1 MSFDEWMGE
10 QGIARSTGRK
20 WMQNYRAIIACDL
33 PHDILDRIR
42 WTKLNLIVSRLEP
55 GNDEN
60 NSAWVERA
68 EKSTRRDLEE
78 TVKAA
83 QGKPKPVELKI
94 CVSEIQIP
102 VDQHKAYFDKLAKF
116 KTATGAAND
125 SEAVLKLVDQADA
138 LLEGFRPGVMQRLG
152 LDHATLADRYPKLI
166 YCSISGFGNTG
177 PDAAKGGFDLVAQ
190 GVSGLM
196 SITGEA
202 DGEPQ
207 KVGIAVSDIG
217 AGMWAAFAVMTALHH
232 RERTGE
238 GQYIDISMLDAQ
250 IAWLTYQAAYYFANN
265 EPPKR
270 LGAAHPTL
278 VPYQAFMS
286 QDGKYVNVAVGSER
300 IWERFCKGIDRADLK
315 TNPEFTLNGDR
326 VRNRATL
333 VPLLQEYFL
342 TKPASHWVDV
352 LQAVNV
358 PAGPINDLADVF
370 SDPQVLH
377 RQMLLE
383 MPHPTLKSIKQTG
396 LPLKFSVT
404 PGGLDRHPPLLGEHN
419 QEILKDLGYS
429 AAAVER
435 LAEKSII

>member
-1 MSFDEWMGE
+1 MKALQDIRVLDLTRALAGPFCTLMLGDYGADVVKIELPG
-10 QGIARSTGRK
+10 TG
-20 WMQNYRAIIACDL
+20 D
-33 PHDILDRIR
+33 D
-42 WTKLNLIVSRLEP
+42 
-55 GNDEN
+55 
-60 NSAWVERA
+60 
-68 EKSTRRDLEE
+68 TRRWGPPFIGEE
-78 TVKAA
+78 
-83 QGKPKPVELKI
+83 
-94 CVSEIQIP
+94 S
-102 VDQHKAYFDKLAKF
+102 AYFLSINRNKRSLTLNF
-116 KTATGAAND
+116 KEP
-125 SEAVLKLVDQADA
+125 EAVEIFLRLVEKADVVV
-138 LLEGFRPGVMQRLG
+138 ENFTPGVMGRFG
-152 LDHATLADRYPKLI
+152 LDYPAVKSANPQI
-166 YCSISGFGNTG
+166 VYCSISGFGQDG
-177 PDAAKGGFDLVAQ
+177 PYQNRPAYDQIMQ

-217 AGMWAAFAVMTALHH
+217 AGMWAAFAIMTALHH
-232 RERTGE
+232 RDRTGE

-250 IAWLTYQAAYYFANN
+250 IAWLTYQAAYYFAND
-265 EPPKR
+265 EPPQR

-300 IWERFCKGIDRADLK
+300 IWERFCEGIDWADLR
-315 TNPEFTLNGDR
+315 TNPEFALNGDR

-342 TKPASHWVDV
+342 TKPSSHWVEV

-370 SDPQVLH
+370 GDPQVLH
-377 RQMLLE
+377 RKMLLE

-419 QEILKDLGYS
+419 REILKDLGYS
-429 AAAVER
+429 AADVEK
-435 LAEKSII
+435 LAENSII

>member
-1 MSFDEWMGE
+1 MKALQDVRVLDLTRALAGPFCTLMLGDYGADVVKIELPGTGDDTRSWGPPFIGE
-10 QGIARSTGRK
+10 ES
-20 WMQNYRAIIACDL
+20 
-33 PHDILDRIR
+33 
-42 WTKLNLIVSRLEP
+42 
-55 GNDEN
+55 
-60 NSAWVERA
+60 
-68 EKSTRRDLEE
+68 
-78 TVKAA
+78 
-83 QGKPKPVELKI
+83 
-94 CVSEIQIP
+94 
-102 VDQHKAYFDKLAKF
+102 AYFLSINRNKRSLTLNF
-116 KTATGAAND
+116 KEP
-125 SEAVLKLVDQADA
+125 EAIKIFFQLVQKADVVV
-138 LLEGFRPGVMQRLG
+138 ENFTPGVMGRFG
-152 LDHATLADRYPKLI
+152 LDYQAVKSANAQI
-166 YCSISGFGNTG
+166 VYCSISGFGQDG
-177 PDAAKGGFDLVAQ
+177 PYQNRPAYDQIMQ

-315 TNPEFTLNGDR
+315 DNPEFTLNGDR

-383 MPHPTLKSIKQTG
+383 MPHPTLKTIKQTG